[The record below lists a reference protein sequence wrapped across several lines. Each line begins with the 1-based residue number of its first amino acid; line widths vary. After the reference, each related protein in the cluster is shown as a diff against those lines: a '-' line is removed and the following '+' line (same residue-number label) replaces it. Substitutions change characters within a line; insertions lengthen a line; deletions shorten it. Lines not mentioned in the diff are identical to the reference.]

1 VCARRA
7 AGWALSGRPANLAEL
22 REGTSGNAYQA
33 LRSAAE
39 DDSVPSPIRLAAMRL
54 TARVDEAFSLPFD
67 QDPAEDALE
76 IIRWR
81 WPGWQPFQD
90 EAR

>member
-1 VCARRA
+1 
-7 AGWALSGRPANLAEL
+7 
-22 REGTSGNAYQA
+22 
-33 LRSAAE
+33 
-39 DDSVPSPIRLAAMRL
+39 MRL